1 MRKTITVAVL
11 ITLVMGFSFLVSPA
25 LAQEAA
31 SPQPGNAA
39 TIQSSGSTMS
49 SSMNSTPSMNSGGY
63 QTSIPSGQSVNQSGT
78 FAYSTPS
85 GQTPLGGRDMCMGGA
100 GGTESGSAAS
110 GMGSC

>member
-11 ITLVMGFSFLVSPA
+11 ITLVMGFSLFLSPV

-31 SPQPGNAA
+31 SPQPGNTAA
-39 TIQSSGSTMS
+39 LQGSGSTMS
-49 SSMNSTPSMNSGGY
+49 SSGNSTPSMNSGGY
-63 QTSIPSGQSVNQSGT
+63 QTSIPKGQSVNQSGT
-78 FAYSTPS
+78 FASSTPS
-85 GQTPLGGRDMCMGGA
+85 RQTPLGGRDMCMGGA